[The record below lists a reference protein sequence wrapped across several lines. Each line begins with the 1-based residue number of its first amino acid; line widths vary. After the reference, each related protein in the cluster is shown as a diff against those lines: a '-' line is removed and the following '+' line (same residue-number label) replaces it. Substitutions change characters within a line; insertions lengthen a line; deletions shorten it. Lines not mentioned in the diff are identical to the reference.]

1 MDVDLKLT
9 DEQRQ
14 IVEMVRELA
23 RDKIAPRAAEW
34 DEKDQFPWEVVD
46 AYREAGLF
54 ALAIPEEYGGVGA
67 SELTQVLVVEELAK
81 VDAGS
86 AIILAVQW
94 LGALPILVAGSE
106 EQKQR
111 YLPPLASGEWLAA
124 MALTEPEAGSDVAS
138 LQTRA
143 VREPGGY
150 RLTGQKKFISNG
162 AVAQVVTTFART
174 GGPGPKGISAFIV
187 ENSYEGFSVGRIER
201 KLGIRSSNTAEIL
214 FDNCR
219 VPEENRIGQEGEGFS
234 IAMRTLDRS
243 RPAVA
248 AQGLGIAEGAF
259 DAALQYAQERKAFG
273 QEIARFQAIQFMLAD
288 MAMNIEAAR
297 GLVYRA
303 AEMVGEEARA
313 GGRMVRANRYS
324 AMAKCFASDTAMK
337 VTTDAV
343 QIFGGYGYI
352 KDFPVERYMR
362 DAKITQIY
370 EGTNQIQR
378 NVIASA
384 LIKEAGKRR

>member
-1 MDVDLKLT
+1 MDLKLT

-14 IVEMVRELA
+14 ILEMVRELA
-23 RDKIAPRAAEW
+23 RERIAPGAGEW
-34 DEKDQFPWEVVD
+34 DEKDEFPWEVVD
-46 AYREAGLF
+46 AYREAGLYG
-54 ALAIPEEYGGVGA
+54 LAIPEAYGGVGA

-111 YLPPLASGEWLAA
+111 YLPRLATGEWLSA
-124 MALTEPEAGSDVAS
+124 MGLTEPEAGSDVAG

-150 RLTGQKKFISNG
+150 RLTGQKKFITNG
-162 AVAQVVTTFART
+162 GVADVVTTFART

-187 ENSYEGFSVGRIER
+187 EKGYEGFSVGRIER
-201 KLGIRSSNTAEIL
+201 KLGIRSSNTAELL
-214 FDNCR
+214 FDDCR
-219 VPEENRIGQEGEGFS
+219 VPEENRIGEEGEGFS
-234 IAMRTLDRS
+234 VAMRTLDRS
-243 RPAVA
+243 RPSVA
-248 AQGLGIAEGAF
+248 AQALGIAEGAF

-273 QEIARFQAIQFMLAD
+273 REIAQFQAIQFMLAD
-288 MAMNIEAAR
+288 MAMGIEAAR

-303 AEMVGEEARA
+303 AEMVEEEGR
-313 GGRMVRANRYS
+313 GGRRLVRANRYS
-324 AMAKCFASDTAMK
+324 SMAKCFASDMAMK

-370 EGTNQIQR
+370 EGTNEIQR
-378 NVIASA
+378 IVIARSYLSEGA
-384 LIKEAGKRR
+384 